1 MTEDWSRV
9 NPSPRGWDKR
19 GKRRPVLGVRSR
31 YSMSVTSISHR
42 SSDAN
47 SEANGI

>member
-1 MTEDWSRV
+1 MTEDWNRV
-9 NPSPRGWDKR
+9 NLSPKGWDKR
-19 GKRRPVLGVRSR
+19 GKRRPVLGVRCR
-31 YSMSVTSISHR
+31 YYMSVTSISNR